1 MAKAGL
7 GTTVDTSSA
16 DMALS
21 TLLKGTSDV
30 SMSAYLETV
39 AKNWFVTRAE
49 GRFAEGGDSAS
60 GKWAPLSQ
68 NTVDI
73 RTNLGFTP
81 GTGMGEINV
90 RTGSLRE
97 WLTQPETMTVPDGL
111 GVSMAWPGPEP
122 DEGTRL
128 KLSQAAG
135 NEKGP
140 ARPVIAYDAA
150 DLSYLL
156 TTLSGWIQA
165 GRS

>member
-1 MAKAGL
+1 MAKAPL
-7 GTTVDTSSA
+7 GTTVDISSA

-21 TLLKGTSDV
+21 TLLRGVSDA
-30 SMSAYLETV
+30 SMTAYLETA
-39 AKNWFVTRAE
+39 AKNWFITRAE
-49 GRFAEGGDSAS
+49 GRFASSGDSAS
-60 GKWAPLSQ
+60 GKWAPLSE

-73 RTNLGFTP
+73 RKNLGFTP
-81 GTGMGEINV
+81 GTGAGEINV

-97 WLTQPETMTVPDGL
+97 WLTNPETMTVPDAL

-122 DEGTRL
+122 DEGTRI

-135 NEKGP
+135 HERGP

-156 TTLSGWIQA
+156 TTLAGWIQG
-165 GRS
+165 GRA